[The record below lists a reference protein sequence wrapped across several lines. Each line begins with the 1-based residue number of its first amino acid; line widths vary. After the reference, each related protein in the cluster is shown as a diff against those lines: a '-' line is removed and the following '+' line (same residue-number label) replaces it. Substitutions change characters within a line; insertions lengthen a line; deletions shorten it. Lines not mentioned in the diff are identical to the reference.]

1 VIALNNVAIKALVK
15 ERYVSK
21 ASAMKY
27 VLSDL
32 GWTQVNAKYD
42 NKDYQRSI
50 WLKQGYVIKAGVISF
65 MDGWS
70 LDTADLKYFLGDES
84 DADLMGYYS
93 RYNREGE
100 GPEPEIDVEY

>member
-1 VIALNNVAIKALVK
+1 
-15 ERYVSK
+15 
-21 ASAMKY
+21 MKY